1 MKKLD
6 ISFRHFDGSGPLS
19 IYWHDGPYG
28 DAVEAN
34 KGDGVGWFSVG
45 QDLLGVEFD
54 DVEFKKDHQTLFF
67 DSVMIEVKV
76 NNGKIKVVVD
86 KKKSAG

>member
-28 DAVEAN
+28 DAIEAN
-34 KGDGVGWFSVG
+34 KGHGVGWFSASH
-45 QDLLGVEFD
+45 DLLGVEFD
-54 DVEFKKDHQTLFF
+54 DVEYKKDHQILFF
-67 DSVMIEVKV
+67 DDAMVEIKVSNGKVKV
-76 NNGKIKVVVD
+76 VTD
-86 KKKSAG
+86 KKKKTG

>member
-28 DAVEAN
+28 DAIEAN
-34 KGDGVGWFSVG
+34 KGDGVGWFSAS

-67 DSVMIEVKV
+67 DNVMVEIKV
-76 NNGKIKVVVD
+76 NNGKVKIVTD
-86 KKKSAG
+86 KKKKTG